1 MPYFD
6 GSGRSG
12 TQYKQSTGAGTE
24 GDPFIEGVSLET
36 GANVIGNV
44 GLEAGNNNVGDVD
57 AKLIDENGTPY
68 GVKQFSNS
76 PLVINYPKSWAI
88 AEGIYTNHYAVNKF
102 GHNSAVGATI
112 EPVWD
117 YSGQYE
123 YLADD
128 TFATMYISSDSAAD
142 QGLTYEVD
150 GLDSDYAYF
159 RATVTTNGADGR
171 TFVAID
177 SGSTDGKAWRIVRA
191 RNTGNA
197 GAAAGNIYISKDNT
211 DTGPNGIPD
220 TVADI
225 QAQILIG
232 MEQTLMAMWTVPAS
246 RAGSAITMAY
256 LTSFYAGTS
265 TAKVTEIYL
274 FYRPFGGVFNIK
286 HILPINAGSH
296 RHPYDFAVPYAPK
309 GDLVIRAA
317 AAGGGGEVS
326 AGFDLW
332 YE

>member
-1 MPYFD
+1 MPHSEGLYD
-6 GSGRSG
+6 GSGHSG
-12 TQYKQSTGAGTE
+12 TQWKKASGDGSE
-24 GDPFIEGVSLET
+24 GDPFIEEVSLGT
-36 GANVIGNV
+36 GDNVFGAV
-44 GLEAGNNNVGDVD
+44 ELV
-57 AKLIDENGTPY
+57 DENGTAY
-68 GVKQFSNS
+68 GVKHAGNKPRVSSMSYQFD
-76 PLVINYPKSWAI
+76 I
-88 AEGIYTNHYAVNKF
+88 AEGNVPGHYAVNKF

-112 EPVWD
+112 EPIWD

-128 TFATMYISSDSAAD
+128 TFATMYLSSDAEAD
-142 QGLTYEVD
+142 QGLTYEID
-150 GLDSDYAYF
+150 GVDSDYAYF
-159 RATVTTNGADGR
+159 RATATTDGADGR

-177 SGSTDGKAWRIVRA
+177 SGAVGGQAWRIVRV

-211 DTGPNGIPD
+211 DVGGNGIPD

-225 QAQILIG
+225 QAQVLIG

-265 TAKVTEIYL
+265 TAKVTEIHL
-274 FYRPFGGVFNIK
+274 FYRPFGGVFNVK
-286 HILPINAGSH
+286 HTIPINAVAT
-296 RHPYDFAVPYAPK
+296 RHPYDFPVPYAPK
-309 GDLVIRAA
+309 GDLVIRAS